1 MISMRNIF
9 LRLILISGFCLF
21 LFENVN
27 AFQDKEKK
35 IAEFEMEIS
44 SFSEQLRKSQNDAE
58 KLEMNKK
65 VIDVFNRMLS
75 IEGSFDF
82 PFDSLKYLGKI
93 YSPDKLLRIFSWN
106 LPMLDG
112 THRYFGYIQHKSSKN
127 GSIKLYFLDDSKNSR
142 LTNDGIYT
150 HDNWYGALYYE
161 IVKTECKGKI
171 FYTVLGF
178 AFNNYLTNYK
188 IVDVISFNNDEI
200 IIGSPIFKFEES
212 LYFRK
217 IFEYSA
223 RVSMILRYEK
233 DRSLIVYDH
242 LSPSQPDY
250 EGQYQFYGPDSSY
263 DGLEFR
269 NCFWNLI
276 EDLNLK
282 NKARN

>member
-1 MISMRNIF
+1 MINMRNIF
-9 LRLILISGFCLF
+9 LRIILISGFSLF

-27 AFQDKEKK
+27 AFQDEEKE

-44 SFSEQLRKSQNDAE
+44 SFFEQLRKSQDDVE
-58 KLEMNKK
+58 KLEINKN

-106 LPMLDG
+106 VPMLDG
-112 THRYFGYIQHKSSKN
+112 THRYFGYIQHKSSEN
-127 GSIKLYFLDDSKNSR
+127 GSLKVYFLDDSKNSR
-142 LTNDGIYT
+142 LTEDEVFT
-150 HDNWYGALYYE
+150 SDNWYGALYYE
-161 IVKTECKGKI
+161 IIKTECQNKV
-171 FYTVLGF
+171 FYTILGF

-188 IVDVISFNNDEI
+188 IVDVLSFNNREI
-200 IIGSPIFKFEES
+200 IFGSPIFKVEES
-212 LYFRK
+212 LNFRK

-223 RVSMILRYEK
+223 RVSMMMRYENE
-233 DRSLIVYDH
+233 RSMIVFDH

-250 EGQYQFYGPDSSY
+250 EGQFQFYGPDSSY

-269 NCFWNLI
+269 NCIWNLI
-276 EDLNLK
+276 EDLNLT
-282 NKARN
+282 NKERN